1 MAVIGKIR
9 KNFGWAV
16 TIIIALATLAF
27 IFNDFGKKTNKG
39 ITKVGEVDGMEIS
52 IQEFENIRETTE
64 NQYKSRTADGKL
76 SQEQQFQVKAQA
88 YYQLASEKILQRECD
103 AIGITVGEEELS
115 DMFLGTFLASEAR
128 QAFTDPSTGQYNVQA
143 VKQVMSQY
151 DKMQPEQQAAWN
163 QMQKNAITER
173 LNSKYGNIIA
183 KSFYMP
189 KAMAKHISDTY
200 DKVLDT
206 RYAVLPFASIEDN
219 QVKLTD
225 EDYKKYYEEHKN
237 EFKVY
242 EEMRDVEFVKFDV
255 RPSESDM
262 KSLQDSVAKAFNDL
276 AATSKEDMAG
286 FISSS
291 FDNNFDSNYYE
302 RTSRNITGL
311 FPDSLLAGKGA
322 GAMIEPRMLG
332 NNYVMGRILDEKS
345 RPDSIKF
352 SIIAVYNTNTGSDQI
367 KRSVKQQQ
375 ELVDSLFA
383 VISKDTSKFA
393 ENVTKFSDDPSTK
406 NTFGDM
412 GWVTDGSIPEDMF
425 TSMTSCPVGGIIR
438 YARPDSLGEFIIK
451 VTDRTLAKQKI
462 QIASVVIGIRPSE
475 KTIQAS
481 KDKADVFLA
490 KCKDVATMKT
500 LAQKEGLNV
509 LTSTINSM
517 SYQLDGTPYAREA
530 ICWAFGATDKVK
542 EGEVAN
548 TVYELQDQYQY
559 NTTFMVIGLKSIQE
573 KGFMSLAKLKENPN
587 FERQVKIEKKAQMLL
602 EKANKL
608 LAGATSI
615 DQFAAKANVE
625 VDTVLSVDFST
636 PYYGKAGAEMRV
648 IGTASAAKNIGLCKK
663 AIKGFNGVYAV
674 QIDRIGNRPVKEDP
688 NMICQNYKMRSQQ
701 KLQQINP
708 IALLYRD
715 AKVKNNF
722 ATYVSK

>member
-517 SYQLDGTPYAREA
+517 SYQL
-530 ICWAFGATDKVK
+530 
-542 EGEVAN
+542 
-548 TVYELQDQYQY
+548 
-559 NTTFMVIGLKSIQE
+559 
-573 KGFMSLAKLKENPN
+573 
-587 FERQVKIEKKAQMLL
+587 
-602 EKANKL
+602 
-608 LAGATSI
+608 
-615 DQFAAKANVE
+615 
-625 VDTVLSVDFST
+625 
-636 PYYGKAGAEMRV
+636 
-648 IGTASAAKNIGLCKK
+648 
-663 AIKGFNGVYAV
+663 
-674 QIDRIGNRPVKEDP
+674 
-688 NMICQNYKMRSQQ
+688 
-701 KLQQINP
+701 
-708 IALLYRD
+708 
-715 AKVKNNF
+715 
-722 ATYVSK
+722 